1 MSNGIPRSKVPPP
14 MTTALEKVQLKES
27 LPDDEVCSCS
37 EKTPMH
43 LRYSFSEFPFYCS
56 ECNGQILPSSLTI
69 TEELAQQI
77 VDWSSVYSSLF
88 RLWLDSGE
96 YEAFAEAALK
106 DPKGQINSLG
116 LQIAA
121 RIRNQRPTFYW
132 WFKDEEVEIPTD
144 CPLCHQKLREHN
156 RYTVRFCDA
165 CGISL

>member
-1 MSNGIPRSKVPPP
+1 
-14 MTTALEKVQLKES
+14 MTTALEKLQLKES
-27 LPDDEVCSCS
+27 LPYDEVCSCS

-43 LRYSFSEFPFYCS
+43 LRYSFSEFPFFCS
-56 ECNGQILPSSLTI
+56 ECNGQIYPSSLTI

-88 RLWLDSGE
+88 RLWLASGE

-156 RYTVRFCDA
+156 RYPVRFCDA